1 MKINFCNERENF
13 IKLLKRKKK
22 KMLQKKLKEMF
33 EFLNLYVPKTNLKSV
48 TIAAS

>member
-1 MKINFCNERENF
+1 MSEKISLNYWKE
-13 IKLLKRKKK
+13 KKK